1 MAADVDVVS
10 TQVALNATYG
20 VKTLPA
26 GNTTWTADNVYILTD
41 RVFVPNG
48 STLTIEPGTKIYSSF
63 TNVGNDDDTS
73 NDLVGT
79 VIVARGAQIFA
90 EGTAANPIV
99 FDALQTLEA
108 ERGVDLPY
116 DADSVV
122 GVAGNAP
129 GRTTTALWGGV
140 IILGNASI
148 SLIDSSGQP
157 VRNDVIEG
165 SAPASAVDN
174 DDGDGTGDGFTDILE
189 YGYDGFFAQDNAD
202 NSGVFR
208 YVSIRHGGY
217 NFSPNNEI
225 NGLTLGGVGSGTTID
240 HVEVYCNE
248 DDGIEF
254 FGGTVN
260 TSHLVVA
267 FCKDD
272 SFDIDQGHSGT
283 HQFWFAIQDKTVTS
297 DNLFEFDGIDTNNGG
312 NTTAAASA
320 LVVAPSSPQIYNATL
335 IGAGA
340 SASLGDDHGMA
351 LAEQFKGSVF
361 NSIITDT
368 DGKLAN
374 FASGASF
381 GGTLGDGFANNIVG
395 SFGDY
400 VSATGNGSVVGGT
413 APSAFYQVG
422 GTAING
428 NTDAQTN
435 PLFASYTRNA
445 SNDLIGID
453 PRPTALNTTVSPGA
467 PFSAKYRGAFDS
479 SYNWANGW
487 TKMSFEQELLFDT
500 DNDGI
505 YDSIDTDDDNDGLLD
520 TKEAEVGSDPLVADS
535 ATFVAGVNAL
545 YTLSNIQ
552 DLSADDIIVQKS
564 GSTATLNIPV
574 ESSNNLEAGSFISAG
589 TATLSIP
596 NVPADK
602 QFYRFRIATP
612 AP

>member
-1 MAADVDVVS
+1 
-10 TQVALNATYG
+10 
-20 VKTLPA
+20 
-26 GNTTWTADNVYILTD
+26 
-41 RVFVPNG
+41 
-48 STLTIEPGTKIYSSF
+48 
-63 TNVGNDDDTS
+63 
-73 NDLVGT
+73 

-99 FDALQTLEA
+99 FDAVQTLEA
-108 ERGVDLPY
+108 ELGVDLPY

-374 FASGASF
+374 FATGASF

-395 SFGDY
+395 SFGDF
-400 VSATGNGSVVGGT
+400 TGTNGSVVGGT

-435 PLFASYTRNA
+435 PLFASYTRNG

-453 PRPTALNTTVSPGA
+453 PRPTALNTTVSAGA

-500 DNDGI
+500 DNDGT
-505 YDSIDTDDDNDGLLD
+505 YDSIDSDDDNDGLAD

-545 YTLSNIQ
+545 FTSGQTSVTSNPNDFSLYTLSNIQ
-552 DLSADDIIVQKS
+552 NLSADDIIVQKS
-564 GSTATLNIPV
+564 GSSATLTIPV
-574 ESSNNLEAGSFISAG
+574 ESSANLVPPFTSVGN
-589 TATLSIP
+589 ATLTITG
-596 NVPADK
+596 VPADK
-602 QFYRFRIATP
+602 QFYRFRV